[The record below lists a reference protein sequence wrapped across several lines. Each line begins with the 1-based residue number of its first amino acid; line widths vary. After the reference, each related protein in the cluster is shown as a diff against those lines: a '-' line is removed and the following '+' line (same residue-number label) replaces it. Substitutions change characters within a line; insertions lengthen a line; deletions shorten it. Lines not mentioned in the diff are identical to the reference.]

1 MKKVEIY
8 IETTIKGPVVKDG
21 KYAAALVF
29 TKSTGESEDRF
40 VTGKEA
46 DTTFNRS
53 ILLAMIQALEKFT
66 EACNITFHMGNSYI
80 KNMVEAGNPEKWKR
94 AEWKRMQ
101 GKEVK
106 NKDLWELYLEKSGK
120 FSHRIEFAWSK
131 AHEYS
136 GILQEMMKGEREDV
150 G

>member
-40 VTGKEA
+40 VKGEEP

-66 EACNITFHMGNSYI
+66 EACHITFHRGNSYV

-94 AEWKRMQ
+94 AEWRRTQ
-101 GKEVK
+101 GKEVQ

-120 FSHRIEFAWSK
+120 FDHKIEFAWSK
-131 AHEYS
+131 AHEYT

>member
-40 VTGKEA
+40 VTGEEA

-94 AEWKRMQ
+94 AEWRRTQ
-101 GKEVK
+101 GKK
-106 NKDLWELYLEKSGK
+106 C
-120 FSHRIEFAWSK
+120 RIKTCGSC
-131 AHEYS
+131 
-136 GILQEMMKGEREDV
+136 I
-150 G
+150 

>member
-40 VTGKEA
+40 VKGEEP

-66 EACNITFHMGNSYI
+66 EACHITFHMGNSYV
-80 KNMVEAGNPEKWKR
+80 KNMVEAGNTEKWKR
-94 AEWKRMQ
+94 AEWRRTQ
-101 GKEVK
+101 GKEVQ

-120 FSHRIEFAWSK
+120 FDHKIEFAWSK
-131 AHEYS
+131 AHEYT

>member
-40 VTGKEA
+40 VKGEEP

-66 EACNITFHMGNSYI
+66 EACHITFHMGNFYV

-94 AEWKRMQ
+94 AEWRRTQ
-101 GKEVK
+101 GKEVQ

-120 FSHRIEFAWSK
+120 FDHKIEFAWSK
-131 AHEYS
+131 AHEYT

>member
-40 VTGKEA
+40 VKGEEP

-66 EACNITFHMGNSYI
+66 EACHITFHMGKSYV

-94 AEWKRMQ
+94 AEWRRTQ
-101 GKEVK
+101 GKEVQ

-120 FSHRIEFAWSK
+120 FDHKIEFAWSK
-131 AHEYS
+131 AHEYT

>member
-29 TKSTGESEDRF
+29 TKSTGESE
-40 VTGKEA
+40 
-46 DTTFNRS
+46 NRS

-66 EACNITFHMGNSYI
+66 EACHITFHMGNSYV

-94 AEWKRMQ
+94 AEWRRTQ
-101 GKEVK
+101 GKEVQ

-120 FSHRIEFAWSK
+120 FDHKIEFAWSK

>member
-80 KNMVEAGNPEKWKR
+80 KKYGGSRKP
-94 AEWKRMQ
+94 
-101 GKEVK
+101 GKM
-106 NKDLWELYLEKSGK
+106 EKSGVETYAGK
-120 FSHRIEFAWSK
+120 RSTK
-131 AHEYS
+131 
-136 GILQEMMKGEREDV
+136 
-150 G
+150 

>member
-40 VTGKEA
+40 VKGEEP

-66 EACNITFHMGNSYI
+66 EACHITFHMGNSYV
-80 KNMVEAGNPEKWKR
+80 KNMVEAEC
-94 AEWKRMQ
+94 
-101 GKEVK
+101 
-106 NKDLWELYLEKSGK
+106 
-120 FSHRIEFAWSK
+120 
-131 AHEYS
+131 
-136 GILQEMMKGEREDV
+136 ILPRQSTMIR
-150 G
+150 

>member
-40 VTGKEA
+40 VKGEEP

-66 EACNITFHMGNSYI
+66 EACHITFHMGNSYV
-80 KNMVEAGNPEKWKR
+80 KNMAEAGNPEKWKR
-94 AEWKRMQ
+94 AEWRRTQ
-101 GKEVK
+101 GKEVQ

-120 FSHRIEFAWSK
+120 FDHKIEFAWSK
-131 AHEYS
+131 AHEYT